1 MAGAAPTTESGFP
14 NWKQPF
20 SFMEKCSFLLAKT
33 VCRLLRNLT
42 PTSDQRCSNGKKE
55 FHHWHSVYNTLSKP
69 CSLIL
74 ESKAGIQ
81 LIVEQGT
88 WWVRTLKENR
98 LLCFGFFPKCPFTNG
113 LWVVNILKRHL
124 ILGSRH
130 IFNIASGTF
139 KCILYSRLYCAVWM
153 PGFSFSAH

>member
-1 MAGAAPTTESGFP
+1 MCIYDPSWLSMSKNQPVGLCLPVLAGHSWRYQYWRGAVRCSSHAPLTGRDGWGSSHNWEWVS

-20 SFMEKCSFLLAKT
+20 SCTEKCSFLLAKT
-33 VCRLLRNLT
+33 VCRLLTSLT

-81 LIVEQGT
+81 FIVEQGT
-88 WWVRTLKENR
+88 WWVRTLNENR
-98 LLCFGFFPKCPFTNG
+98 LFCFGFFSEVP
-113 LWVVNILKRHL
+113 IH
-124 ILGSRH
+124 
-130 IFNIASGTF
+130 
-139 KCILYSRLYCAVWM
+139 
-153 PGFSFSAH
+153 